1 MATNKPNIA
10 IILIDSLARTP
21 FLEAL
26 ENDQLPNFKELTR
39 KATLY
44 KNAYSPA
51 ASTTPSIAS
60 LLSGYYSIKFGVR
73 SVRDPIP
80 SKMPL
85 ITDILHDIGYTSL
98 AEVTGPLGNE
108 LGLRKRFNYYNYRV
122 KGSSTKWVKTLKKKI
137 ETLNQPRFLLLHI
150 WEPHLPRYYDGK
162 NILLGNLQTDYKQYI
177 KALKQVDSILPEL
190 LETIDNTIFFVMGD
204 HGDKVAKS
212 LLTTMKL
219 NLVRIQKR
227 IPILK
232 DRIEGITEGT
242 DFAGHG
248 YKNLPTAAET
258 ILITNAT
265 PLQGTINEVI
275 STLDATAEI
284 ISKLQNDDISDCLN
298 LDGQPLTKPKNK
310 KRTIYSFSC
319 SATDRNRCRL
329 VAFTDDKIHVHDI
342 YIGELSL
349 ENQPRLFASI
359 LKYIHKE
366 RLFVTSAK
374 MRYIKCYKKYIKY

>member
-1 MATNKPNIA
+1 LGTNKPNIA
-10 IILIDSLARTP
+10 IILIDSLARQP

-26 ENDQLPNFKELTR
+26 EDDQLANFKELTR

-85 ITDILHDIGYTSL
+85 ITDILHDEGYTSL

-108 LGLRKRFNYYNYRV
+108 LGLRKRFKHYNYRV

-137 ETLNQPRFLLLHI
+137 ETLDQPRFLLLHI

-162 NILLGNLQTDYKQYI
+162 NIIFGNLQTDYKQYM
-177 KALKQVDSILPEL
+177 KALKQVDSIIPEL
-190 LETIDNTIFFVMGD
+190 LETIDDTIFFIMGD

-219 NLVRIQKR
+219 NLIRIQKR
-227 IPILK
+227 IPILRDK
-232 DRIEGITEGT
+232 IEGITEGT

-265 PLQGTINEVI
+265 SKQETTSHAI
-275 STLDATAEI
+275 STLDTTAEI
-284 ISKLQNDDISDCLN
+284 ISKIYNSDLPDCLN
-298 LDGQPLTKPKNK
+298 LDGQLLTKPKNK
-310 KRTIYSFSC
+310 KRIIYSFSC
-319 SATDRNRCRL
+319 SAANRNRCRL
-329 VAFTDDKIHVHDI
+329 VAFTDDKIHIHDTH
-342 YIGELSL
+342 IGEEPV
-349 ENQPRLFASI
+349 ENHPPVFASI

-366 RLFVTSAK
+366 KLFITSAK
-374 MRYIKCYKKYIKY
+374 MRYMKCYKKYTKD